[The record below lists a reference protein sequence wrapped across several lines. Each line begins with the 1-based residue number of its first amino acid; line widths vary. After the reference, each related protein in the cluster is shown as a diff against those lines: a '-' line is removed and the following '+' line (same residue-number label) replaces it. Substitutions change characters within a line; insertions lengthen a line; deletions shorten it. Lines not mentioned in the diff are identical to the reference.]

1 MKNALVAAYG
11 DALALVRAAV
21 NGDHDMAA
29 EMVTT
34 LTNRELTHVL
44 TATAALAAVLAEETS
59 KQIGIPVDD
68 LMRDLMQPHADT
80 P

>member
-1 MKNALVAAYG
+1 MTNALVAAYG

-21 NGDHDMAA
+21 NNDHDMAA

-68 LMRDLMQPHADT
+68 LMRDLMQPRADT
-80 P
+80 S